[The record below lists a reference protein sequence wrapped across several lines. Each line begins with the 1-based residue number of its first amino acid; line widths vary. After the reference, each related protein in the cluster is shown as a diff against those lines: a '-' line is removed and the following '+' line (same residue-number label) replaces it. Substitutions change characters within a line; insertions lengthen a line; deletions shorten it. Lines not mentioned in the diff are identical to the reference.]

1 MSDLLKRLAY
11 LQTRR
16 DRTPNLDL
24 ARDLVARNDKA
35 GICEIAENMWNEN
48 KNIHWDCVHVMY
60 EIGVIE
66 PNLIAQYAEDFLKLL
81 KSRHNNMVWG
91 AMTALAEIAKVKPD
105 FIFKHVDEIK
115 KAKEAGSVITI
126 DNSISA
132 LAHTAAANEDYNK
145 AIFPY
150 LLKHLS
156 TCRPKE
162 VPQHAERTLPA
173 VNEFN
178 KDDFIKVLKKRN
190 DDLSGAAFTRLG
202 RIIRLAQSLIPK
214 S

>member
-1 MSDLLKRLAY
+1 MSDLLNRLAY

-35 GICEIAENMWNEN
+35 GIREIAENMWNES

-60 EIGVIE
+60 EIGAIE
-66 PNLIAQYAEDFLKLL
+66 PQLISPYTEDFINLL
-81 KSRHNNMVWG
+81 KSRYNNMVWG
-91 AMTALAEIAKVKPD
+91 AMTALAEIAKVEPD
-105 FIFKHVDEIK
+105 IIFKHLDEIK
-115 KAKEAGSVITI
+115 KAREAGSVITI
-126 DNSISA
+126 DNSISV
-132 LAHTAAANEDYNK
+132 LAHTAAANENYNK

-173 VNEFN
+173 VNESN
-178 KDDFIKVLKKRN
+178 KAEFIKVLKKRN

-202 RIIRLAQSLIPK
+202 RIIRLAEKL
-214 S
+214 

>member
-1 MSDLLKRLAY
+1 MSSILNRLGY

-24 ARDLVARNDKA
+24 ARDLAARDDIA
-35 GICEIAENMWNEN
+35 GIREIAQNMWNDN
-48 KNIHWDCVHVMY
+48 KNIHWDCIHVMY
-60 EIGVIE
+60 EIGAID
-66 PNLIAQYAEDFLKLL
+66 PQLIVPYAEDFIKLL

-91 AMTALAEIAKVKPD
+91 AMTALAEVAKVSPD
-105 FIFKHVDEIK
+105 FIFKHLEDIK

-132 LAHTAAANEDYNK
+132 LAHTAAANENYNK
-145 AIFPY
+145 VIFPY

-173 VNEFN
+173 VNETTKN
-178 KDDFIKVLKKRN
+178 EFIKVLKKRN

-202 RIIRLAQSLIPK
+202 RIIRLAEKL
-214 S
+214 